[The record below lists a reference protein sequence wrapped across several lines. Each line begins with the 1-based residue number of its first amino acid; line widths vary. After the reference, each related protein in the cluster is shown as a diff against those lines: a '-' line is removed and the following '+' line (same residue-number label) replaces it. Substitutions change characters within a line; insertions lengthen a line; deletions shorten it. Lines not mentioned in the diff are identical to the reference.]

1 MKYAV
6 SGRQPKSVLQQADEI
21 KMMYQ
26 DRERLIDY
34 IEELSDKTFIL
45 EIPKEVQKERSIKR
59 NGAEMWK
66 RFETEWIPKE
76 LAYFENLLKK

>member
-45 EIPKEVQKERSIKR
+45 EIPKEVVSEDIDWDLYK
-59 NGAEMWK
+59 
-66 RFETEWIPKE
+66 
-76 LAYFENLLKK
+76 AYSEKVNFILCINNLHSHILY